1 MTRKKNN
8 LFLLFLAGLSIPLLI
23 LPLLKV
29 LGVPTYDV
37 VLVKLFGEESKLATM
52 STLVL
57 ISIIG
62 LGLMKVVK
70 RKA

>member
-1 MTRKKNN
+1 MTMKKNN

-23 LPLLKV
+23 LPLLKM

-37 VLVKLFGEESKLATM
+37 VLVELFGEGSKFAILF
-52 STLVL
+52 SLVL
-57 ISIIG
+57 VSIIV